1 MASYTKMVFST
12 SLWVVAVN
20 FQTKQ
25 GSVQPRVAS
34 SLLWFPGGVLNLV
47 ELPSTAGGVRMM
59 QESFPEEGVFVR
71 CAL

>member
-1 MASYTKMVFST
+1 M
-12 SLWVVAVN
+12 N

-47 ELPSTAGGVRMM
+47 ELPSTAGGVRVMK
-59 QESFPEEGVFVR
+59 ESFPEEGVFVR